1 MTLRLI
7 TSLAILFAT
16 APTAHA
22 KCQTLI
28 NQAERLSGERLVAGY
43 ESVIRCSA
51 KEAQPA
57 FFKFMQ
63 QAGEPD
69 TLAALSLVAI
79 DSDIWTPVWE
89 MIGKISDYSAR
100 DEVAELVGNSCNEHP
115 KVISFLQGAY
125 FGLRDIE
132 FQQWDDALASCDSE
146 EFQAWMVQ
154 TIESPPPKL
163 YDEKWETV
171 TKAFVVRQRTAS
183 LSTLVNAA
191 AKASENGGPFDAI
204 LAHMESAVMPE
215 FGIEISV
222 DGRES
227 LEKSL
232 LDLAKQI
239 APDRARAVA
248 GKLSNAGSESAAASL
263 LPTIYPD
270 RVQTG
275 GGFLYG
281 AAAVESGVCDGANM
295 AVLHVALV
303 TETGKHYQLQS
314 ALEGPM
320 RQLKGRLTKC
330 QVVEPWPI
338 VVSGTPL
345 GKKDD
350 IEPFVDQL
358 STMWTMK
365 GYEVRR
371 RNEKTVDIP

>member
-1 MTLRLI
+1 MNLRFI
-7 TSLAILFAT
+7 ASLAILFAA
-16 APTAHA
+16 APSAHA

-28 NQAERLSGERLVAGY
+28 NQAERLSGDRLVAGY

-63 QAGEPD
+63 QAGESD

-79 DSDIWTPVWE
+79 DNDIWTPVWE
-89 MIGKISDYSAR
+89 MISKISDYSAR
-100 DEVAELVGNSCNEHP
+100 DEVAELVGASCKEHP

-132 FQQWDDALASCDSE
+132 FQQWDDALANCESQ
-146 EFQAWMVQ
+146 EFQDWMVQ

-163 YDEKWETV
+163 YDEKWDTV
-171 TKAFVVRQRTAS
+171 TKSFVSGQGITS
-183 LSTLVNAA
+183 LPILVIAA

-215 FGIEISV
+215 FGIEIPKE
-222 DGRES
+222 GRES
-227 LEKSL
+227 LEKAL
-232 LDLAKQI
+232 LELAKQI
-239 APDRARAVA
+239 APERARAVA

-281 AAAVESGVCDGANM
+281 AAAVESGVCDGANT

-303 TETGKHYQLQS
+303 NETGKHYQLQNP
-314 ALEGPM
+314 LEDPM
-320 RQLKGRLTKC
+320 RQFKGRLSKC

-345 GKKDD
+345 QKKDD

-371 RNEKTVDIP
+371 RNEKTVDLP